1 MEDARIYL
9 DEILEKLRKRIG
21 ILDESLRQGNRE
33 IEGMHEYYWENYTE
47 MDQYGYENFDNQQAL
62 LTQVNANQALLMQR
76 SRLRKMLDSPYFGR
90 VDFLFEGEEEPES
103 FYIGIGSFAE
113 KKGGVP
119 LIYDWRAPVSS
130 LFYDYDRG
138 EASYEAPGG
147 KITGEITSKWQYKI
161 REGRLVYAF
170 ESDMKIDDE
179 VLRQE
184 LGSSGDVQ
192 LKNIIRTIQREQNA
206 IIRNTKDRIMVIQGV
221 AGSGK
226 TSVALHRIAYLLY
239 HDREHLKSSNI
250 LILSPNSVFSDYI
263 SHILPEL
270 GEENIQEMSFDLFAY
285 HELKQWVRD
294 CEDRY
299 DEIERELADERMTAK
314 AQGQM
319 ASGGRA
325 GTRNASAFR
334 PSKRIASESRS
345 GQTDLPDNSSARCRH
360 KHSPEFISEL
370 REYVLLAEDG
380 LMRFSDFKYKGFQK
394 SEKEIMEKFYYSY
407 PDVPLLSR
415 MQTVMDYFVDE
426 YETLTGKDFRDD
438 DLELIRQRFF
448 RMYRTRDVYVLYS
461 EFLEQYGYEALPHV
475 PYEKR
480 VLMYEDVY
488 PMLYLKYLLYAQ
500 SGRRQIRHLVIDEM
514 QDYSYLQYLIL
525 DQLFH
530 CRMTILGDRAQTMDS
545 QQVNVM
551 EFLPKLLGKQLR
563 LIEMKK
569 SYRNTVE
576 IASYANRLG
585 DSGEMELFERHGSP
599 VQEAMFASRT
609 EALEQVLRQ
618 LQRER
623 AACETEAVLVAS
635 EDEALAVYA
644 WLKDHWNCCGEASS
658 GQKEAAGEKESELHY
673 IDRDSSRFRK
683 GLTVTTFYLAKGLEF
698 DRVFTI
704 SRMGMK
710 EYPLHRQMEYICATR
725 AMHELQVYYYRSD
738 GSCGSGK

>member
-1 MEDARIYL
+1 MEDATIYL
-9 DEILEKLRKRIG
+9 NDILGKLRERIAA
-21 ILDESLRQGNRE
+21 LDESLAQGERE

-62 LTQVNANQALLMQR
+62 LTQVNANQALLQKR
-76 SRLRKMLDSPYFGR
+76 SRLKKMLDSPYFGR
-90 VDFLFEGEEEPES
+90 VDFVFEDEDEPES

-113 KKGGVP
+113 KRGRTP

-147 KITGEITSKWQYKI
+147 VIHGEITSKWQYKI
-161 REGRLVYAF
+161 RGGSIVYAF
-170 ESDMKIDDE
+170 ESDVKIDDE

-192 LKNIIRTIQREQNA
+192 LKNIIRTIQKEQNA
-206 IIRNTKDRIMVIQGV
+206 IIRNTQDKIMVIQGV

-285 HELKQWVRD
+285 HELKSVVRD

-299 DEIERELADERMTAK
+299 DEIERGLAAERLMAGHG
-314 AQGQM
+314 AQKLC
-319 ASGGRA
+319 GRNRKQKNTNQHANAGDLTGKQQNQAVSYRQNCVHA
-325 GTRNASAFR
+325 GTSMYH
-334 PSKRIASESRS
+334 
-345 GQTDLPDNSSARCRH
+345 H
-360 KHSPEFISEL
+360 KQSPEFISEM

-394 SEKEIMEKFYYSY
+394 SAKEIREKFYYSY
-407 PDVPLLSR
+407 PDIPLLSR
-415 MQTVMDYFVDE
+415 MQAVMDYFVDE
-426 YETLTGKDFRDD
+426 YETLTGKEFREDE
-438 DLELIRQRFF
+438 LELIRQKFF
-448 RMYRTRDVYVLYS
+448 RMYRTTDVYVIYS
-461 EFLEQYGYEALPHV
+461 EFLAEYGYHPLPRV

-480 VLMYEDVY
+480 VLAYEDVY
-488 PMLYLKYLLYAQ
+488 PMLYLKYLLHTQ
-500 SGRRQIRHLVIDEM
+500 QGRKQIRHLVIDEM

-525 DQLFH
+525 EQLFH
-530 CRMTILGDRAQTMDS
+530 CRMTILGDRAQTMDTEL
-545 QQVNVM
+545 VNVRD
-551 EFLPKLLGKQLR
+551 FLPGIFGRQIR
-563 LIEMKK
+563 WIEMKK

-576 IASYANRLG
+576 VASYASRLAG
-585 DSGEMELFERHGSP
+585 FQDMELFERHGKP
-599 VQEAMFASRT
+599 VQEIEFASKE
-609 EALEQVLRQ
+609 EALQQ
-618 LQRER
+618 IWQHLQAEK
-623 AACETEAVLVAS
+623 ADVYETEAVLTAS

-644 WLKDHWNCCGEASS
+644 WLKERMECS
-658 GQKEAAGEKESELHY
+658 Y
-673 IDRDSSRFRK
+673 IDRNSSHFEK

-698 DRVFTI
+698 DRVFAL
-704 SRMGMK
+704 SKKGMS
-710 EYPLHRQMEYICATR
+710 EYPLHRQSDYICATR
-725 AMHELQVYYYRSD
+725 AMHELHMYTH
-738 GSCGSGK
+738 G